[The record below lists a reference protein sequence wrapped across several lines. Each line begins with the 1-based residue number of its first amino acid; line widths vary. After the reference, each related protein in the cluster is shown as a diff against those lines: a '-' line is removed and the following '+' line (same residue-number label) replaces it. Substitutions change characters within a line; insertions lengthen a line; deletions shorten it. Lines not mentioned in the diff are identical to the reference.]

1 MTRKQNDCAG
11 KENDMRKLTQEDVD
25 FLAALQEELNTQDT
39 VCQADP
45 RFWVVRDSSW
55 EPCWDGVAERFAVYN
70 DGENVGELK
79 SYVRFEDGDTTS
91 IPERKVNKNRENT
104 FFMTL
109 RECREHIAANDYH
122 YHGDAHPFAM
132 TAWRSPQVEKLWK
145 ILQEVDWSELR
156 GERETE

>member
-1 MTRKQNDCAG
+1 
-11 KENDMRKLTQEDVD
+11 MRKLTQEDVD